1 MGEELKISILRN
13 EPNRLTLK
21 VQGEDHTLL
30 NLLTEELQKDGS
42 VVIAAYREEHPLTR
56 EYTLTIITDGSK
68 APFDALAEAAA
79 RLKELFEELRDQW
92 LRAVEG

>member
-1 MGEELKISILRN
+1 MSEELKTMIVRN
-13 EPNRLTLK
+13 EPNRLTIR

-30 NLLTEELQKDGS
+30 NLLTEELQKDES
-42 VVIAAYREEHPLTR
+42 VVFAAYREEHPLTR

-79 RLKELFEELRDQW
+79 RIKELFEDLREQW
-92 LRAVEG
+92 LRSTER